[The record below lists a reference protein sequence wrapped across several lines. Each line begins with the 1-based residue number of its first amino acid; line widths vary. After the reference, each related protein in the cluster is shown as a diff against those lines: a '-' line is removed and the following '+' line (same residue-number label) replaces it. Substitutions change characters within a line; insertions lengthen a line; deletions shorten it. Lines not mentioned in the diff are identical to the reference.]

1 MLVNL
6 LPFAIIQS
14 LAIGPRAGRARQRL
28 PRSRCRARPAV
39 PARPRPRAG
48 PVPAC
53 PGGVRR
59 AACRDRARPRAGT
72 GPAPCCG
79 VPGPASPAP
88 CRVPGPCR
96 AACRERIYRAGTPVP
111 AVPGPR
117 PGAGPSCRGP
127 SPGEY
132 GGRVGSKLESV
143 EFRTPGPGRLQP
155 EATKGG
161 RPHEPPWISAGQ
173 VANSASLGFSCPEA
187 STISIVRGCGHHY
200 TPLLSL
206 PHLTVLESL
215 HGGMLVRVTTPALWW
230 IFATRIFAAFSP
242 VGRVRVHSPV
252 GFTRRRGPG
261 RGPKYR
267 RQLPLT
273 SVWRKG
279 HFTVLRSRFRRD
291 FWQFHRRHKKSP
303 CLEGWRDKPV

>member
-1 MLVNL
+1 M
-6 LPFAIIQS
+6 FGR
-14 LAIGPRAGRARQRL
+14 GPGATVRAAVPGHVPGPCPGRARAV
-28 PRSRCRARPAV
+28 PGAPCRARAGP
-39 PARPRPRAG
+39 PRP
-48 PVPAC
+48 
-53 PGGVRR
+53 
-59 AACRDRARPRAGT
+59 
-72 GPAPCCG
+72 
-79 VPGPASPAP
+79 VPGAP